1 MESKLE
7 QILRH
12 NSEFVNERHYEPYK
26 AGKFPEKKLVILTC
40 MDTRLLEL
48 LPQSMGRATGMQ
60 KSLRMQAPS

>member
-7 QILRH
+7 QILQH

-40 MDTRLLEL
+40 MDTRLLE
-48 LPQSMGRATGMQ
+48 
-60 KSLRMQAPS
+60 SLRMQAPS